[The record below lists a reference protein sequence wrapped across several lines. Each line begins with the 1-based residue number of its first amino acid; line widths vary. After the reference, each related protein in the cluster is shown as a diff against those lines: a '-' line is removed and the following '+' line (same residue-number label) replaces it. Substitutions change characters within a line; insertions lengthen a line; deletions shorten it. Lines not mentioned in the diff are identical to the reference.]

1 MPKSREN
8 MTAQEVFRA
17 VLEEINKKLEDS
29 DKLYFASQRNQK
41 ESVGVVPT
49 GSFSLDI
56 ALGIGGWP
64 RGCISEL
71 YGPESVGKSFL
82 ALMSIKEAQRFYP
95 DKYALYIDCEQSME
109 DEATVSRLE
118 RLGIDLDRLIL
129 SHDNDAEN
137 VLGIIQRLL
146 ETGSIS
152 LVVVD
157 SIASMITLLEEEGDF
172 SDNQIGSLAR
182 LMGKAARKLLPLAR
196 KSGAAIIFVNQIRE
210 NIRPYSGGGVITP
223 GGHTLAHL
231 VSTKVFLNFA
241 SSTTDI
247 LKPEAKISLNAR
259 NTKPFYYDRDTGKVI
274 GARIHATVTKNKK
287 GPAFGQAF
295 YDAYWD
301 SGICREGEILD
312 LAVFYHVVNLKG
324 GGYYYYNGQVLEH
337 GREKAISVL
346 KDNQE
351 LADKMA
357 TEVLEKIKTKRA
369 IGAVEVD
376 GAEDSENT

>member
-1 MPKSREN
+1 MPKSRDSI
-8 MTAQEVFRA
+8 THEVFRT

-29 DKLYFASQRNQK
+29 DRLYFASQRGQR
-41 ESVGVVPT
+41 EAVGVIPT
-49 GSFSLDI
+49 GSFSLDV

-64 RGCISEL
+64 KGCISEL

-82 ALMSIKEAQRFYP
+82 ALMSIKEAQRLYQ
-95 DKYALYIDCEQSME
+95 DKYTLYIDCEQSME
-109 DEATVSRLE
+109 DETTVSRLE
-118 RLGIDLDRLIL
+118 KLGIDLDRLIL
-129 SHDNDAEN
+129 SHDNDAEKVLN
-137 VLGIIQRLL
+137 VIQRLL
-146 ETGSIS
+146 ETGTIS

-157 SIASMITLLEEEGDF
+157 SIASMVTMLEEEGDF

-196 KSGAAIIFVNQIRE
+196 KSGAVIIFINQIRE
-210 NIRPYSGGGVITP
+210 NIKPYSGGGVITP

-259 NTKPFYYDRDTGKVI
+259 NTKPFYYDKDTGKVV

-295 YDAYWD
+295 YDAYWGT
-301 SGICREGEILD
+301 GICREGEILD
-312 LAVFYHVVNLKG
+312 LAVFYHVVDLKG
-324 GGYYYYNGQVLEH
+324 GGYYYYNGQMLEH
-337 GREKAISVL
+337 GRERAISVL
-346 KDNQE
+346 MNNQE
-351 LADKMA
+351 LASKIA
-357 TEVLEKIKTKRA
+357 NEVLERATTKKIV
-369 IGAVEVD
+369 GVEEFN
-376 GAEDSENT
+376 GTESSEDT